1 MPIYEFLCPHCN
13 RIFSFLSR
21 AGQGDRQPTCPRCGA
36 SDLTKQVSRFAFVRS
51 AASPGKASG
60 EPAGADG
67 RGYGDTS
74 GEGGPD
80 PLDDP
85 RIEREMMQLM
95 QDAEHMDENDPRQIG
110 RFMRRMSELSGE
122 ALDGEM
128 EEAVRRLEAGEDP
141 EKVEED
147 IGGLFGDDESG
158 GGPFGMP
165 SHDEGLY
172 DMD

>member
-1 MPIYEFLCPHCN
+1 MPIYEYLCPVCN
-13 RIFSFLSR
+13 RVYSFLSR
-21 AGQGDRQPTCPRCGA
+21 TFEPERQPTCPRCGGE
-36 SDLTKQVSRFAFVRS
+36 DMRRRVSRFAVVRGGAQAEEPPAN
-51 AASPGKASG
+51 AA
-60 EPAGADG
+60 
-67 RGYGDTS
+67 
-74 GEGGPD
+74 GGPDREPD

-85 RIEREMMQLM
+85 RIERELM
-95 QDAEHMDENDPRQIG
+95 RLVQDAEHMDENDPRQIG

-165 SHDEGLY
+165 SHDDGLY